1 MPSQRRQR
9 RQSRIYR
16 RYNRDRLSASIN
28 NGDTLRRIANLP
40 QQITTDLL
48 MIQFFGGSSFR

>member
-48 MIQFFGGSSFR
+48 MIQFFGLR